1 MTENQDDIGKGVTC
15 KPYIVIPSDEK
26 SFAYD
31 KDHFLIPSHYRD
43 DIKNVMIPKGVIL
56 DRIEKIAMDIYETY
70 GDEELH
76 IICVLKG
83 SRGFFSALVEVLN
96 RIRRYTAGH
105 KTPPYIEHYVRLKSY
120 SGMES
125 TGKVQVMADDLA
137 TLQGKHVLVVE
148 DIIDTGR
155 SLSFF
160 CRHLLQFKPRTV
172 RLASL
177 LLKNLPKES
186 VCLNLKPDFCG
197 FLIPPEFIVGF
208 FLDYNEMFRDLEHIA
223 VLDPK
228 AIEKYKNSG
237 ATH

>member
-1 MTENQDDIGKGVTC
+1 MTENQDDIGKGITC
-15 KPYIVIPSDEK
+15 KPFIVIPSDEK

-208 FLDYNEMFRDLEHIA
+208 CLDYNEMFRDLEHIA